1 MRRRLFLTGPIGCGK
16 STAIETALGTQISQC
31 GGFLT
36 RRHREPYLH
45 FTLESPDGTVR
56 ETFLDFATGKP
67 EVNLPA
73 FSKVCLQGKVLIMDE
88 IGGIELLNADFVSA
102 LKTAL
107 NSDVPILGVIKGDGP
122 AGALIRT
129 LDLTQEY
136 ESAIRQLRQQLME
149 DPDTLVHECT
159 QYDKEALRL
168 TRQWTEEYLHDNLL

>member
-1 MRRRLFLTGPIGCGK
+1 MKKKILI
-16 STAIETALGTQISQC
+16 TACSL
-31 GGFLT
+31 
-36 RRHREPYLH
+36 
-45 FTLESPDGTVR
+45 
-56 ETFLDFATGKP
+56 
-67 EVNLPA
+67 
-73 FSKVCLQGKVLIMDE
+73 E

-107 NSDVPILGVIKGDGP
+107 NSDVPMLGVIKGDGP